1 MGGLEFEDN
10 VSSYEENSIFYT
22 DIYEEN
28 VFYTDFYE
36 ENVFY
41 IDIYEENKND
51 KMKKTKKSVEFPALQ
66 LRNNKDNAGNA
77 LNWIQIRLQRFYK
90 VSKYVCTY

>member
-10 VSSYEENSIFYT
+10 VSLSSYEENVFFI

-28 VFYTDFYE
+28 VFYIDFYE
-36 ENVFY
+36 ENVSY

-51 KMKKTKKSVEFPALQ
+51 KMKRDKKVRGISGTAV
-66 LRNNKDNAGNA
+66 K
-77 LNWIQIRLQRFYK
+77 K
-90 VSKYVCTY
+90 

>member
-10 VSSYEENSIFYT
+10 VSLSSYEENVFFI

-28 VFYTDFYE
+28 VFYIDFYE
-36 ENVFY
+36 ENVSYIDIYEENVSY

-51 KMKKTKKSVEFPALQ
+51 KMKRDKKVRGISGTTV
-66 LRNNKDNAGNA
+66 K
-77 LNWIQIRLQRFYK
+77 K
-90 VSKYVCTY
+90 